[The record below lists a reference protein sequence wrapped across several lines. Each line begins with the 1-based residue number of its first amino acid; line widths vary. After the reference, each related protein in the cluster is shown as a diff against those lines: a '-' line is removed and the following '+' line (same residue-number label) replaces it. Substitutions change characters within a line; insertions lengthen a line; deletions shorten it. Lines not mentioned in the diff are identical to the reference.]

1 MRVDAEL
8 RDRGLRS
15 QEEKSNA
22 PQVTRWRYEKRCTSS
37 RGSGPSRGSSPEALR
52 KRSWACRWRAAVRVW
67 AYPNIQG
74 ESRMCGDRPVAVN
87 SLRGAAPPREVVTEQ
102 AAERPF
108 SLASGSSAGERYVGC
123 AVGVAF
129 ALTTL
134 NAHVRASDRA
144 SSDRTAVQ
152 LHCL

>member
-1 MRVDAEL
+1 VRVDAEL

-52 KRSWACRWRAAVRVW
+52 KRSQACRWRAEAGVW
-67 AYPNIQG
+67 AYPNIKG

-87 SLRGAAPPREVVTEQ
+87 ILRGAAPPREVVTQQ
-102 AAERPF
+102 AVQRPF
-108 SLASGSSAGERYVGC
+108 SLDPGPGVGGPYVC
-123 AVGVAF
+123 VYV
-129 ALTTL
+129 
-134 NAHVRASDRA
+134 VS
-144 SSDRTAVQ
+144 
-152 LHCL
+152 C